1 MWCHITSL
9 LYYNIEL
16 TINAIITLISYK
28 TLGYKPV
35 FKNKIKKEN
44 RVYWTKAFISLE
56 DRPLLNNP
64 IPLLYPLMTRDRVE
78 DKDNRVSMAFSRFV
92 QLYCTSLKRAVIT
105 TAL

>member
-1 MWCHITSL
+1 MGSL
-9 LYYNIEL
+9 LYYKIRVRTSSNI
-16 TINAIITLISYK
+16 TIISYK
-28 TLGYKPV
+28 TLGYKPS

-78 DKDNRVSMAFSRFV
+78 DKDNRVSMA
-92 QLYCTSLKRAVIT
+92 L
-105 TAL
+105 